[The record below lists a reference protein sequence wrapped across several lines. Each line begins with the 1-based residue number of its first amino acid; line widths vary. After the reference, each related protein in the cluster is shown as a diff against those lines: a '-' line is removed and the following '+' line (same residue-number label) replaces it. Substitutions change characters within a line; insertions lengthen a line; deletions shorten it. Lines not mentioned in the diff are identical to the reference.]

1 MNSANPPF
9 VKGKGD
15 PKFPQPR
22 NFDTLKI
29 YQRVVTFCDKGAPL
43 RGTVRFTGD
52 IEDSS
57 GHVQSV
63 VGLELVGIIPK
74 VMDSLQMLFFPN
86 LISSNRYPCLISNFS
101 PSLII
106 YLLLF
111 NACVM
116 TTVKNWKQI
125 NTSLENYRKRNDK
138 AWFQKISMP
147 LWKVI

>member
-9 VKGKGD
+9 VKGKSD
-15 PKFPQPR
+15 PKVPQPR

-29 YQRVVTFCDKGAPL
+29 YQRVVTFRDKGAPL

-86 LISSNRYPCLISNFS
+86 LISSNLYP
-101 PSLII
+101 
-106 YLLLF
+106 
-111 NACVM
+111 
-116 TTVKNWKQI
+116 
-125 NTSLENYRKRNDK
+125 
-138 AWFQKISMP
+138 
-147 LWKVI
+147 